1 MLKRRTVELVILI
14 SVLFCSVVLAGDW
27 PQWRGP
33 FLNGST
39 NENDLPDRFSRTE
52 NVAWVSSLPGPS
64 AATPIIIGSRVFVSS
79 TQAKG
84 KDLLALCF
92 DAKDGKELWRKK
104 LSTAGRK
111 FSKNDMACPSPVSD
125 GKNVYFLFGNGEL
138 IAVDFDGKILWTRSL
153 EKQYGTFSLL
163 FGYSASPLLYDGK
176 LYIAVMRRDKVED
189 GKALDSFFMA
199 IDCKTGQNLWKHERK
214 TEATGEALEA
224 YSTPIA
230 FENGG
235 RMEIGIVGSDN
246 FTGHDPQSGLEL
258 WRVGFNPTKQT
269 KWNVVP
275 TLVTGDGIIC
285 AAIGR
290 GKRIIALGTDK
301 GGALTEKD
309 IAWKFEGPAPDAST
323 PLYYKGNLYVLDGK
337 MSRMLTCL
345 DAKTGEQKWQGK
357 LKGIGPVRASMAA
370 ADDKIY
376 LISKSSKVVV
386 LAAND
391 EQFKILFEVELN
403 EEPSQASIAIAD
415 GHIFIR
421 TAKSLFCIGK

>member
-1 MLKRRTVELVILI
+1 MLKRQTVQWVII
-14 SVLFCSVVLAGDW
+14 TSILFYSAVLAGDW
-27 PQWRGP
+27 TQWRGP
-33 FLNGST
+33 FLNGSA
-39 NENDLPDRFSRTE
+39 NEKDLPDRFSRTE
-52 NVAWVSSLPGPS
+52 NIAWISPLPSPS
-64 AATPIIIGSRVFVSS
+64 AATPIISGSRVFVSS

-104 LSTAGRK
+104 LSTAGRM

-125 GKNVYFLFGNGEL
+125 GENVYFLFGNGEL
-138 IAVDFDGKILWTRSL
+138 FAVDFDGEILWTRSL
-153 EKQYGTFSLL
+153 EEQYGTFSLL

-176 LYIAVMRRDKVED
+176 LYISVLRRDKVENR
-189 GKALDSFFMA
+189 KVLDSFFMA

-214 TEATGEALEA
+214 TGAIGEALEA

-230 FENGG
+230 YENGG

-246 FTGHDPQSGLEL
+246 FTGHDPQNGREL
-258 WRVGFNPTKQT
+258 WRIGFNPTRQT

-275 TLVTGDGIIC
+275 TLVIGDGIIC

-290 GKRIIALGTDK
+290 GKRIIAFGTDK

-337 MSRMLTCL
+337 KTRMLTCL
-345 DAKTGEQKWQGK
+345 DAKTGREKWQGK
-357 LKGIGPVRASMAA
+357 LKGIGPVRASMTAS
-370 ADDKIY
+370 DDKIY
-376 LISKSSKVVV
+376 LISESSKVVV

-391 EQFKILFEVELN
+391 DQFKILFEVALD
-403 EEPSQASIAIAD
+403 EEPSKASIAIAD